1 MMMDQVRKKF
11 NSAIVFAPAF
21 LGL

>member
-1 MMMDQVRKKF
+1 MMMDQVGKKF

-21 LGL
+21 LNL